1 MKNETNTMSHKNNL
15 SIKNSPSIRQ
25 LRAFTVL
32 YETGSVSAA
41 ANILALTQPAIT
53 VLLRELEAK
62 LGVRLF
68 ERSVRGLQRTEAA
81 IEAMIYVQRV
91 LSDLHEMSL
100 SMKALASGSTGELRI
115 AATSTVAQT
124 LMPSLLQRFNEQH
137 PLVRVCMD
145 DCSPNEFVD
154 RVMSERVH
162 IGIGTLET
170 AIPGLSEANFQQDW
184 LHAVFHKDLVNL
196 KGTTISWRKLEQF
209 PIITVKPGYG
219 VRRSIDQAT
228 TEAKVRLN
236 LIHEVTLLSTALALA
251 EQGIGVAIVPGSII
265 NTEKLKTLNSYRI
278 IRPSVP
284 RNLSVVFKRGIQ
296 LPPTANS
303 FIDMLRRHGLVD
315 MS

>member
-1 MKNETNTMSHKNNL
+1 MHLKNETNAMSHKNNL
-15 SIKNSPSIRQ
+15 SLKNSPSIRQ

-91 LSDLHEMSL
+91 LGDLHEMSL
-100 SMKALASGSTGELRI
+100 SMQALASGSTGELRI

-124 LMPSLLQRFNEQH
+124 QMPSLLQRFKAEH
-137 PLVRVCMD
+137 PSVRVCID
-145 DCSPNEFVD
+145 DCGPNEFVD

-170 AIPGLSEANFQQDW
+170 AIPGLSEINFQQDW
-184 LHAVFHKDLVNL
+184 LHAVFHKDLATF
-196 KGTTISWRKLEQF
+196 KGNTVSWKKLEQL

-219 VRRSIDQAT
+219 VRRSIDQAIA
-228 TEAKVRLN
+228 EAKVRLN

-251 EQGIGVAIVPGSII
+251 EQGMGVAIVPGTIVNSGKL
-265 NTEKLKTLNSYRI
+265 NTLSSYRI

-296 LPPTANS
+296 LPPTAKS
-303 FIDMLRRHGLVD
+303 FIEIL
-315 MS
+315 S